1 MKLSELF
8 KKADEPRLSRDFKSL
23 AEIDKSDEDLKA
35 QIEGGKIPS
44 IRNAS
49 YSVHGYAWGDLEKIG
64 FAHKEQ
70 EPAGGGLVSE
80 RWAYTGPNPIKL
92 LTNRTSIKNGETTRD
107 TKEVI
112 MKKGDATD
120 WVEVDY
126 T

>member
-23 AEIDKSDEDLKA
+23 AELDKSDDDLKA

-92 LTNRTSIKNGETTRD
+92 LTKHGISKDGKMTQETR
-107 TKEVI
+107 EVM

-120 WVEVDY
+120 WVEIDY